1 MTSVSALGDLGL
13 PAIQNWSKKQKEGS
27 DLSNIL
33 TALGSGKRYTV
44 GWPAAAE

>member
-1 MTSVSALGDLGL
+1 MQVLHDVCISSG